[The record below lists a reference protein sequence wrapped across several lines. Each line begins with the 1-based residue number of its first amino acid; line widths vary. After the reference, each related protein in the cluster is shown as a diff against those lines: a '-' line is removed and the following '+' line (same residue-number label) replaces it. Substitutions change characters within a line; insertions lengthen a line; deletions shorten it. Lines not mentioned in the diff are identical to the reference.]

1 MISKLYFRGRSTA
14 DFSGVTVAEMD
25 YGDLES
31 KRADEDITGR
41 DGTLTS
47 HANGRHYKARQ
58 MTIVFNIK
66 ATPTTVEATIG
77 SVLAWLS
84 EGAGELS
91 DDFNT
96 GKVWKNAEFVSA
108 HTDYIDM
115 FRGCARLAVKM
126 TADPVMRN
134 AGEVNERILKFA
146 ANGGATITLTDN
158 SAYSITIGED
168 TVTGTYTAAAPYRY
182 RIVAYTENTPTITL
196 NGTAL
201 TGDTFTLANTSDDA
215 AISITHTGYGYY
227 ELWHDTRGTEV
238 NST

>member
-1 MISKLYFRGRSTA
+1 MSISKLYFRGHDTSEFT
-14 DFSGVTVAEMD
+14 GVTVASCD

-31 KRADEDITGR
+31 KRADEDIAGA
-41 DGTLTS
+41 DGTLAA

-91 DDFNT
+91 DDFNS
-96 GKVWKNAEFVSA
+96 GKVWQNCEFVSA

-115 FRGCARLAVKM
+115 FRGCAQLTVKM
-126 TADPVMRN
+126 TADPLMQP
-134 AGEVNERILKFA
+134 AGSVNERVVGFS
-146 ANGGATITLTDN
+146 ANGNAALTVTN
-158 SAYSITIGED
+158 NASYSINGGTAVSFTVQPPYTYRLVAYSENP
-168 TVTGTYTAAAPYRY
+168 AAA
-182 RIVAYTENTPTITL
+182 TL

-201 TGDTFTLANTSDDA
+201 ALDTPFTMPA
-215 AISITHTGYGYY
+215 AAEIVITHTGFGWY
-227 ELWHDTRGTEV
+227 ELIHDTRQAV
-238 NST
+238 ST